1 MIDRKQISQIVEEH
15 IGGTDLFLVDVKVSA
30 TSKVTV
36 LFDRKSGGITV
47 DDCAKLSRYIE
58 SRLDR
63 DKEDFE
69 LQVSSPGLEMPFLVM
84 EQYVKNQGRKVTVV
98 DNEGKQYTGI
108 LRNVTTGGF
117 ELESEAELSFNFDQV
132 KSVKTVIAF
141 K

>member
-63 DKEDFE
+63 EKEDFE

-84 EQYVKNQGRKVTVV
+84 EQYFKNQGRKVTVV

-117 ELESEAELSFNFDQV
+117 ELESETELSFNFDQV